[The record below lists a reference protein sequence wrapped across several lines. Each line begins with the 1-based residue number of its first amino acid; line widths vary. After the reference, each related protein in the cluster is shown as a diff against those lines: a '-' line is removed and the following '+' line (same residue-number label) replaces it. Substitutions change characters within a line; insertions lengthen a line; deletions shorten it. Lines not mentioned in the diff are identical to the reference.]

1 MHSLSSGIF
10 TANKIPKILNQAVK
24 VSKLQKDLENSKA
37 TNSNANPCASTNP
50 TSDSQASQPK
60 ETGDWILEKL
70 DLSGMEEWSTDLQG
84 KAKSLLMSYADIF
97 SKDDMDMGTTHVVKH
112 HIKLSDPVPFKEK
125 YKRIPPHLY
134 DEVREHLKEML
145 ALGAIRK
152 SQSPWSSP
160 IVLVRKKDG
169 KLRFCIDLRKL
180 NQRTVRD
187 NYSLPK
193 IDHMLEQLIGAEWFC
208 TLDLKSGYWQV
219 ELTEESKP
227 YTAFTCGPLGFYEC
241 EKMPFGASNA
251 PATFQR
257 LMENCLGDL
266 NLSWCV
272 VYLDDIIVYGKSP
285 EELLTRLEGVFSK
298 LRAAGLKLKP
308 SKCDFF
314 RTQIT
319 FLGHIVSKQ
328 GIATCPDKIQA
339 VKDWPIPKTVNDLRS
354 FLGFVGY
361 YRKFIQGFSQIA
373 RPLNSLLEGT
383 INTKRANKKQM
394 IDWGS
399 EQEEAFNTL
408 KEACINAPVLGYPN
422 YEQPFILHTDASTE
436 GLGAV
441 LYQKDDDGK
450 VRVIAYASRS
460 LKKSERNYPAHKLE
474 FLALKWAITEKLRE
488 YLLGAPF
495 FEVFTDNNPLTYVLT
510 SAKLDATSQRWV
522 ADLASF
528 TFSIVYRSGKQNADA
543 DALSRIPWSEA
554 MKEISDSGLDNISK
568 ESVFACFQGV
578 HKLPSGYIEIFAR
591 SALVT
596 SKPDLEDSESAMT
609 PQNWKD
615 EQKKDPALVELFK
628 LLEKGNPLRYCKK
641 KEILKH
647 LPLVEP
653 FCRHLKQFELR
664 DDIIYRK
671 AFSENQGHKSCLWQ
685 IVLPTQ
691 LVPTALQG
699 CHDHVGHLGRDRTL
713 SLLRERFYWP
723 TLYRDTVEHLD
734 SCRKCKLRKASVPR
748 AEMCPIN
755 VSRPMELVHLDYLC
769 IEPCKGKFE
778 NILVV
783 TDHFTRY
790 AQAFATKS
798 QTAQMTA
805 KVLFEKFI
813 CHYGFPE
820 KFISDQGRNFE
831 SQLIADL
838 CKLAKVKKVRTT
850 PYHPMTNGQCERFNK
865 TLCDML
871 GTLNQDEKEDW
882 KSHIHTLT
890 HAYNCTKNSSTGY
903 SPFYLVFGRHPRLP
917 VDVEFG
923 LHRMGNDLSFSKSK
937 FIDRLHKRLNRAFD
951 RAKSFSEKESERQK
965 KYFDIKSKDIK
976 LESGDV
982 VLVRRTAWKSRHKI
996 QNRWED
1002 EDYVIIDQPN
1012 SDIPVYKVRNLITN
1026 QEKTL
1031 HRNLLLP
1038 MGYSLNPVVE
1048 DENDTD
1054 EEYVL
1059 PLIQLAEGFTGE
1071 QSSETVGA
1079 TKPKTPMKV
1088 AFSDQPIIIEESVV
1102 DSNANLPSDQLS
1114 GNAEPVQKKEESFE
1128 PPYDPLHSLQEGDLF
1143 TFFESMEED
1152 MGEAVSAG
1160 DLTVVSDT
1168 TYEAS
1173 TESQESKD
1181 STKSSIGFVDF
1192 LTDQTPS
1199 LDPSFTG
1206 DPAKEIS
1213 QESPKSKPEE
1223 IYQPRRSQRSTRG
1236 APPQWYGNI
1245 ITHQSLLK
1253 PLLKSKL

>member
-1 MHSLSSGIF
+1 METMVLLDGGAQISSISKKWVEEMGLPIHELEDIVDIINAGGSVLDYEGYTEINIKSNQIPDLDFSFPVLVVPFTEYHDEVPLTLGTKTLYSIYNLNVLESEGNLPTSWKFVKKDVEFKRKLEGQPDKPIGFAKFQKAVKIGPNSTKIF
-10 TANKIPKILNQAVK
+10 HCMAKAKCHGMSVNVLVEPLEKSKLPPGLELQQSYSDILASSSKIAISIRNNTDRTITIPQGTKAGSIFSANKIPKILNQALK
-24 VSKLQKDLENSKA
+24 VSKLQKDLENAKA
-37 TNSNANPCASTNP
+37 ASANANPSKTSP

-60 ETGDWILEKL
+60 ETGDWVLEKL
-70 DLSGMEEWSTDLQG
+70 DLSGMEEWSIDLQG
-84 KAKSLLMSYADIF
+84 KAKSLLVSYADIF

-134 DEVREHLKEML
+134 DEVREHIKEML
-145 ALGAIRK
+145 ELGAIRK

-241 EKMPFGASNA
+241 DKMPFGATNA

-285 EELLTRLEGVFSK
+285 EELLTRLEAVLGR

-314 RTQIT
+314 RTQIN

-328 GIATCPDKIQA
+328 GISTCPDKVQA
-339 VKDWPIPKTVNDLRS
+339 VKDWPTPKTVNDLRS

-361 YRKFIQGFSQIA
+361 YRKFIQGFSQLA

-383 INTKRANKKQM
+383 INTKRANKKQLL
-394 IDWGS
+394 DWGS
-399 EQEEAFNTL
+399 EQEDAFNIL
-408 KEACINAPVLGYPN
+408 KEACVNAPVLGYPN

-441 LYQKDDDGK
+441 LYQKDESGQ
-450 VRVIAYASRS
+450 VRAIAYASRS

-474 FLALKWAITEKLRE
+474 FLALKWTVTEKFRD

-495 FEVFTDNNPLTYVLT
+495 FEVLTDNNPLTYVLT

-528 TFSIVYRSGKQNADA
+528 NFSIVYRSGKQNIDA

-554 MKEISDSGLDNISK
+554 MKGLSDPSLDNVSR
-568 ESVFACFQGV
+568 ESVLACFQGV

-596 SKPDLEDSESAMT
+596 SNPDLKDSDSAMS
-609 PQNWKD
+609 PQDWRE
-615 EQKKDPALVELFK
+615 EQKKDPALVELCQF
-628 LLEKGNPLRYCKK
+628 LEDDSLKFSKK
-641 KEILKH
+641 KEILKN

-653 FCRHLKQFELR
+653 FFRHLKQFALR
-664 DDIIYRK
+664 DGIVYRK

-691 LVPTALQG
+691 LVQTALQG
-699 CHDHVGHLGRDRTL
+699 CHDNVGHLGRDRTL
-713 SLLRERFYWP
+713 SLLRERFYWSS
-723 TLYRDTVEHLD
+723 LYRDTVQHLD

-748 AEMCPIN
+748 AELCPIK

-778 NILVV
+778 NILVI

-798 QTAQMTA
+798 QTAHVTA

-838 CKLAKVKKVRTT
+838 CELAKVKKIRTT

-871 GTLNQDEKEDW
+871 GTLDQDGKDDW
-882 KSHIHTLT
+882 KMHLHSLT
-890 HAYNCTKNSSTGY
+890 HAYNCTQNTNTGY
-903 SPFYLVFGRHPRLP
+903 SPFYLIFGRHPRLP
-917 VDVEFG
+917 VDVQFG
-923 LHRMGNDLSFSKSK
+923 LHRVGNDLSFSRSK
-937 FIDRLHKRLNRAFD
+937 FIDRLHKRLNTAFQK
-951 RAKSFSEKESERQK
+951 AKAYSEKESE
-965 KYFDIKSKDIK
+965 
-976 LESGDV
+976 
-982 VLVRRTAWKSRHKI
+982 
-996 QNRWED
+996 
-1002 EDYVIIDQPN
+1002 
-1012 SDIPVYKVRNLITN
+1012 
-1026 QEKTL
+1026 
-1031 HRNLLLP
+1031 
-1038 MGYSLNPVVE
+1038 
-1048 DENDTD
+1048 
-1054 EEYVL
+1054 
-1059 PLIQLAEGFTGE
+1059 
-1071 QSSETVGA
+1071 
-1079 TKPKTPMKV
+1079 
-1088 AFSDQPIIIEESVV
+1088 
-1102 DSNANLPSDQLS
+1102 
-1114 GNAEPVQKKEESFE
+1114 
-1128 PPYDPLHSLQEGDLF
+1128 
-1143 TFFESMEED
+1143 
-1152 MGEAVSAG
+1152 
-1160 DLTVVSDT
+1160 
-1168 TYEAS
+1168 
-1173 TESQESKD
+1173 
-1181 STKSSIGFVDF
+1181 
-1192 LTDQTPS
+1192 
-1199 LDPSFTG
+1199 
-1206 DPAKEIS
+1206 
-1213 QESPKSKPEE
+1213 
-1223 IYQPRRSQRSTRG
+1223 
-1236 APPQWYGNI
+1236 
-1245 ITHQSLLK
+1245 
-1253 PLLKSKL
+1253 